1 MTAFQNHII
10 QKQNIEVTL
19 SSGKNANAL
28 QDKIKN
34 IYYEKIIPQLDNLF
48 SGFIKDDI
56 VIRLDKLD
64 IDLGHISENDLEKQ
78 LTEKIVASIRQQ
90 LESSLKFDVKDSR
103 NVQLISGG
111 QSVINAFLYFL
122 SQGHFPW
129 WCGINNLSIL
139 ESTIIKQYKTD
150 KDLPSKILQLITAD
164 AYVAARLNFQF
175 STSFRTFIIEKIFAS
190 QSITQ
195 RTFLR
200 ELLLRQDKFTA
211 TKNDVQHIDK
221 KEIAENNF
229 DDTTVNTQLKKDI
242 EESNQIK
249 EERKS
254 DEHDQSSSQSS
265 TIKQG
270 QQDNNGLTQ
279 FNDKQ
284 TTSESSTIKPLSEEN
299 SEPANE
305 ISAKQNLKKQD
316 DINTDKAVSAEDE
329 KEMQQSGNPSSKE
342 NIDSQPD
349 VLATNNKMIN
359 EADILINQK
368 QLQEETLR
376 SDKTKQRKIKNEFE
390 KETIYLDLAGLV
402 IIHPFIVEFFAA
414 LELTKNNRFIN
425 EASLHKAV
433 HLLGYIAT
441 GDTEIEEQLLILPK
455 LLCGMEL
462 TEPIEKEII
471 ISDKEKHEVTELLST
486 VITYW
491 NAIKNTSPDGLRG
504 SFLLRSGKL
513 SPREGGWQL
522 DVEQKTWDIL
532 LGKLP
537 WGISIIKLPW
547 MPEILFVNW
556 Q

>member
-1 MTAFQNHII
+1 MTALQNHII
-10 QKQNIEVTL
+10 QKQNIEVTF

-34 IYYEKIIPQLDNLF
+34 IYYEKIIPQLDSLF
-48 SGFIKDDI
+48 SGFIKEDI
-56 VIRLDKLD
+56 IIRVDKLD
-64 IDLGHISENDLEKQ
+64 IDLGQIHEDDLEKQ
-78 LTEKIVASIRQQ
+78 LTEKIIVAVKQQ

-103 NVQLISGG
+103 NVQLVSGG
-111 QSVINAFLYFL
+111 QSVINVFLYFL
-122 SQGHFPW
+122 NQGHFPW
-129 WCGINNLSIL
+129 WCSINNLSEL
-139 ESTIIKQYKTD
+139 ESAIIKQYKAD
-150 KDLPSKILQLITAD
+150 KDLPVKILQLVNANAHIIT
-164 AYVAARLNFQF
+164 RLNFQF
-175 STSFRTFIIEKIFAS
+175 SKSFRTFIVEKVFAS
-190 QSITQ
+190 QNIAQ

-200 ELLLRQDKFTA
+200 EQLLQPDEFVN
-211 TKNDVQHIDK
+211 TKNVIQNNIDK
-221 KEIAENNF
+221 DQTTEKNLDDKNKASIIQFKKNPEKSARNREEKKF
-229 DDTTVNTQLKKDI
+229 DEDDKNLAQSPITKQ
-242 EESNQIK
+242 
-249 EERKS
+249 
-254 DEHDQSSSQSS
+254 DE
-265 TIKQG
+265 
-270 QQDNNGLTQ
+270 QQDNIELTK
-279 FNDKQ
+279 FNDQ
-284 TTSESSTIKPLSEEN
+284 SAEITDERATLESSKQIKAGEEKTV
-299 SEPANE
+299 PVNE
-305 ISAKQNLKKQD
+305 IRSTQYSKKQD
-316 DINTDKAVSAEDE
+316 
-329 KEMQQSGNPSSKE
+329 E
-342 NIDSQPD
+342 NIDSQSD
-349 VLATNNKMIN
+349 DLATNNKMTN

-368 QLQEETLR
+368 KLQEETLS
-376 SDKTKQRKIKNEFE
+376 SDKMKQRKIKNEFD

-402 IIHPFIVEFFAA
+402 ILHPFIVEFFAA

-462 TEPIEKEII
+462 IEPIKKEII
-471 ISDKEKHEVTELLST
+471 ISDKEKHEVTELLTT

-491 NAIKNTSPDGLRG
+491 NAIKNTSPDGVRG

-547 MPEILFVNW
+547 MPEILFINW